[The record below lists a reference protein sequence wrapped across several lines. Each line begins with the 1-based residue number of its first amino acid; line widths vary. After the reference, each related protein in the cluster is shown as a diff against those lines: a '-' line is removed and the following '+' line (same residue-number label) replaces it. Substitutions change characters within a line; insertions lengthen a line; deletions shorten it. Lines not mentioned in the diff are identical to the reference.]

1 MEPREEEQDCRQE
14 QPREPQPQ
22 PQPQPR
28 QDRFRIEPLEER
40 IAPGINRL
48 GSD

>member
-1 MEPREEEQDCRQE
+1 VEPRQEEQDCRQE
-14 QPREPQPQ
+14 QPREPQPE
-22 PQPQPR
+22 PR

-48 GSD
+48 GDG

>member
-1 MEPREEEQDCRQE
+1 MEPRQEEPDCRQE
-14 QPREPQPQ
+14 QPREPP
-22 PQPQPR
+22 PEPR

-48 GSD
+48 GSG